1 MVYVPGKHD
10 TYVLPANMSVT
21 AFQWCSASCKILPVP
36 SEHELTIIII
46 VVVVIVVI
54 VVVVIV
60 IVVINT
66 IDNNITFEGIPTGIG
81 KLSELVS

>member
-1 MVYVPGKHD
+1 M
-10 TYVLPANMSVT
+10 
-21 AFQWCSASCKILPVP
+21 
-36 SEHELTIIII
+36 IIII

-66 IDNNITFEGIPTGIG
+66 IDNNITFEGIPTCTI
-81 KLSELVS
+81 KSCILSW